1 MAKGQSLVRNG
12 GRAGLTGFGAILA
25 LIAILALPIPACS
38 PVTRG
43 QLEIE
48 MPPAP
53 QFDPANERFIS
64 FDGAELGL
72 TVWEAEGEPDVVV
85 VGLHG
90 MNDWA
95 NAFHMAAPYWA
106 ERGVTTYAY
115 DHRGF
120 GRSPHKGL
128 WPKEELMREDLRAA
142 VRIARDRHP
151 DTRIAVVG
159 ISMGGAVAASAF
171 GSDDVPDADL
181 LVLSGPGF
189 RGWGALPLAYQAS
202 LWVSARVR
210 PGWVVTPPRRVVRI
224 EPTDNI
230 EMLREMWAHP
240 NMTRENRIDQV
251 HGVVSLMETAHDR
264 VSNIPAGIPVFVTYG
279 AKDIVIPPNAMARS
293 AKVLPTHAR
302 TAYYENGYHM
312 ILRDLDSERVHADT
326 LAFLLDP
333 ASDLP
338 SGAPAIPWAPSQS
351 TP

>member
-1 MAKGQSLVRNG
+1 MAEGKSLVRRRG
-12 GRAGLTGFGAILA
+12 PASLASLGALLS
-25 LIAILALPIPACS
+25 LIGVLALPIPGCT
-38 PVTRG
+38 PVTQGR
-43 QLEIE
+43 LEIA
-48 MPPAP
+48 MPDTPH
-53 QFDPANERFIS
+53 FDQENDRFLT

-72 TVWEAEGEPDVVV
+72 TVWEADVEPEIVV

-95 NAFHMAAPYWA
+95 NAFHMAAPFWA
-106 ERGVTTYAY
+106 EQGITTYAY

-120 GRSPHKGL
+120 GRSPNKGI
-128 WPKEELMREDLRAA
+128 WPKEDLMRQDLRTA
-142 VRIARDRHP
+142 VRVARQRHP
-151 DTRIAVVG
+151 DTKIAVVG

-171 GSDDVPDADL
+171 GSDDVPEADM

-189 RGWGALPLAYQAS
+189 RGWGALPFAYRAS

-210 PGWVVTPPRRVVRI
+210 PAWVVTPPRRVVRI

-264 VSNIPAGIPVFVTYG
+264 VSKIPSNIPVFVTYG

-293 AKVLPTHAR
+293 AKVLPDHAR

-312 ILRDLDSERVHADT
+312 ILRDLDSARVHTDT
-326 LAFLLDP
+326 LSFLKDP
-333 ASDLP
+333 KADLP
-338 SGAPAIPWAPSQS
+338 SGAPPIPWAPQGD
-351 TP
+351 